1 MTAVTTDVGSNFIR
15 GLHDACE
22 KQDVAVAHVL
32 RMQDEE
38 REERVQYRLTHLRVA
53 LRSAS
58 IAARDFAVSDEPLD
72 QAQRERYMTLADTL
86 EAQERSLRAEV

>member
-22 KQDVAVAHVL
+22 KQS
-32 RMQDEE
+32 Q
-38 REERVQYRLTHLRVA
+38 LRVA